1 MTMKDKL
8 TAWWDGRSST
18 FSRLTGESFTH
29 GEVFATFVAVL
40 VLLLACGLAEML
52 GG

>member
-1 MTMKDKL
+1 MNEKL
-8 TAWWDGRSST
+8 ASWWDCRSRT

-29 GEVFATFVAVL
+29 GEVVTTFVVL
-40 VLLLACGLAEML
+40 AVLLLACGLAEMM

>member
-1 MTMKDKL
+1 MMDKMMT
-8 TAWWDGRSST
+8 WWESRSRT

-29 GEVFATFVAVL
+29 GEVVGVLFAVVMLL
-40 VLLLACGLAEML
+40 VACGLAGRM